1 MQTRRAPIDPRHLA
15 DFAALIRV
23 LAHPVRLRLVELLAD
38 RERTVSSL
46 QQALGERQ
54 AIVSQQLA
62 RLRAAGVVSCRR
74 EGTSVWYT
82 LADPRVL
89 SVLDCLR
96 NCENSAA
103 RRRLRRETHSEESR
117 WTASRS

>member
-38 RERTVSSL
+38 RGRTVSSL

-103 RRRLRRETHSEESR
+103 RRRLRRATRFEESR